1 MAQTTARIKKVG
13 KNFEIMVDMDEALAF
28 KKGDGGE
35 NFLGVD
41 RIFSDAKKGEAAS
54 SSDLKEAFKTEDVNE
69 IAERIVKEGE
79 ILVSQEHRSGEQ
91 EQKIK
96 QVVDFLATNS
106 INPQT
111 NNPHTPER
119 IKSAMQEAHVN
130 VKNIPVENQI
140 KEIVEQLSKAIPI
153 KIETKKVKV
162 IIAATYT
169 GQAYGVINPYKEEEK
184 WLDDGSLEVIVKVP
198 SGIIIDFY
206 DKLNSV
212 THGSVVTEEIK
223 GDEE

>member
-153 KIETKKVKV
+153 KIERIVRKLLAFLCFRFLNEYFILSSLITIFV
-162 IIAATYT
+162 
-169 GQAYGVINPYKEEEK
+169 YKNC
-184 WLDDGSLEVIVKVP
+184 P
-198 SGIIIDFY
+198 
-206 DKLNSV
+206 
-212 THGSVVTEEIK
+212 
-223 GDEE
+223 